1 MRRHLGTGLVL
12 LLAAS
17 ALAAEDLVFTAPAP
31 LAERHE
37 VARRL
42 LHGWQWSRVE
52 RAAAARDDALAGY
65 GLDPQAE
72 RWEVHVPPRCAAGA
86 RCGVLVWIHPW
97 DDASLPRDWRRVL
110 DALDLIYVS
119 ARRSGNDQDV
129 LDRRVP
135 LALLGLA
142 GVQARWTTDP
152 ARLFVGGFSGGGR
165 VASRIAA
172 GYAEVFSGGLFVG
185 TADGIGRSEV
195 PVPEDPGLGA
205 LLERGR
211 YVFLAGGQDPANLD
225 YSRSAVRAFRE
236 NCVTEAHLIVVPD
249 WYHRTADARWLR
261 RALDRLEAPRRSE
274 AAATTACRTAR
285 EAAGRA
291 ALAEATD
298 EAAALEAHRRFGGFI
313 AAEFAAWM
321 ARDGT
326 ATPRP

>member
-1 MRRHLGTGLVL
+1 MRRHLATGLVL
-12 LLAAS
+12 LLAAGP
-17 ALAAEDLVFTAPAP
+17 LAAEDLVFDVPAP
-31 LAERHE
+31 LAERRE

-42 LHGWQWSRVE
+42 LHRFQWLRVE
-52 RAAAARDDALAGY
+52 RAAAARADALAGH

-110 DALDLIYVS
+110 DDLDLIYVS

-142 GVQARWTTDP
+142 GVQARWSTDP
-152 ARLFVGGFSGGGR
+152 SRLVVGGFSGGGR

-195 PVPEDPGLGA
+195 PVPDEPALSA
-205 LLERGR
+205 LLGRGR

-225 YSRSAVRAFRE
+225 YSRSAVRAFHE

-249 WYHRTADARWLR
+249 WHHRTADARWLR
-261 RALDRLEAPRRSE
+261 RALDRLAAPRR
-274 AAATTACRTAR
+274 ADRGLTAACRAER

-291 ALAEATD
+291 ALA
-298 EAAALEAHRRFGGFI
+298 AAADEGAALAAHRRFGGFI
-313 AAEFAAWM
+313 AAEFAEWM
-321 ARDGT
+321 ARTGT
-326 ATPRP
+326 TAPRP